1 MKRVFGVND
10 CFADSVAYVLN
21 LHTARVPFFID
32 RADYWLT
39 RGFKSWLARRGKRF
53 RTGYLPESM
62 VPLRGL
68 VIVVGLSPRS
78 KAKRGSIK
86 DMRQLHHA
94 VVYRNGKPAHDPTPG
109 RKFIK
114 GKPLWWIVI
123 CKRTSKS
130 APRR

>member
-21 LHTARVPFFID
+21 LHPSRVPFFID

-39 RGFKSWLARRGKRF
+39 KGFKGWLGRRGNRF
-53 RTGYLPESM
+53 RIGYLPESK
-62 VPLRGL
+62 VPRSGL

-94 VVYRNGKPAHDPTPG
+94 VVYRNGRPTYDPAVG
-109 RKFIK
+109 EKFIK

-123 CKRTSKS
+123 CKRTSSS
-130 APRR
+130 AQRR